1 MRIVAPCMN
10 ARCTLELANQWTT
23 SSNNGKNGKQF
34 DANRHKVLGQQCFSS
49 VSALSQC
56 GRAGV
61 FIGNEGPTGLAKD
74 N

>member
-1 MRIVAPCMN
+1 MRIVAPSMN

-23 SSNNGKNGKQF
+23 SSNNGKNRKQF
-34 DANRHKVLGQQCFSS
+34 DADRHKVLGQPCFSS
-49 VSALSQC
+49 VPALSQC

-61 FIGNEGPTGLAKD
+61 FIGNEGPPSPAKD